1 MYEVKQNIHIRYNQI
16 RNHTY
21 QYRNH
26 TSHTIMAAKVRV
38 TNVAVLNNPCKFLEP
53 FQFQITFECLEL
65 EHDLEWKL
73 LYVGSAENHDHD
85 QILDTVLVGGIKA
98 GTSLIG

>member
-1 MYEVKQNIHIRYNQI
+1 MYEIAFDIFN
-16 RNHTY
+16 
-21 QYRNH
+21 
-26 TSHTIMAAKVRV
+26 TIKLETIPPNMAAKVRV

-98 GTSLIG
+98 GTNLIG